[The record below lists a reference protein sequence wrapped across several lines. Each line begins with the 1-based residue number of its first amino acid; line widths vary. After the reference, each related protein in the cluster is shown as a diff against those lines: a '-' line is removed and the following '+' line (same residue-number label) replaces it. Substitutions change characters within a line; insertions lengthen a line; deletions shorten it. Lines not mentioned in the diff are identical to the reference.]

1 MYLDNIFKNP
11 EPKEPLFEIMALGW
25 EHILVRAP
33 YSKKYSI
40 LIQANSRQA
49 KLFDRFQLELEYELH
64 INNKIYLSSVYFG
77 TLEYPKSLATST
89 VIDTI
94 IT

>member
-25 EHILVRAP
+25 ELILVRAP

-40 LIQANSRQA
+40 LIEANNRQA
-49 KLFDRFQLELEYELH
+49 KIFDGF
-64 INNKIYLSSVYFG
+64 
-77 TLEYPKSLATST
+77 
-89 VIDTI
+89 
-94 IT
+94 